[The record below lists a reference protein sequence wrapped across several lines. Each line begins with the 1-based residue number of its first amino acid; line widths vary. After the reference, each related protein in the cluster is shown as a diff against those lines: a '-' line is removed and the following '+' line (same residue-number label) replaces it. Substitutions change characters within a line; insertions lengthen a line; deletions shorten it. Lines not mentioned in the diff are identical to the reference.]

1 MDCNLTWKKEL
12 GLHAG
17 GARLGSKGYYIKPT
31 VFTDV
36 KEGMKI
42 FDEEIFGP
50 VQSIAKFKTL
60 DEVSAF

>member
-1 MDCNLTWKKEL
+1 M
-12 GLHAG
+12 
-17 GARLGSKGYYIKPT
+17 GSKGFYIKPT
-31 VFTDV
+31 IFTDV

-60 DEVSAF
+60 EEVSVFCSHFIHRE

>member
-1 MDCNLTWKKEL
+1 M
-12 GLHAG
+12 
-17 GARLGSKGYYIKPT
+17 GSKGYYIKPT
-31 VFTDV
+31 IFTDV

-60 DEVSAF
+60 DEVSRFSCRLLQLADAGNVVLVVLG